1 MPSEIQDV
9 TVQEIDDFI
18 NENSLNPKD
27 KFMFRVLRNNYMN
40 GESAANHIE
49 NKELHSP
56 KGLLVRTKVIV
67 WGVIIMALVA
77 TIVMYIPDGITWLKA
92 LP

>member
-1 MPSEIQDV
+1 MPAEIQDV
-9 TVQEIDDFI
+9 TVQEIDDYI
-18 NENSLNPKD
+18 NENSLSQKD
-27 KFMFRVLRNNYMN
+27 KLMFRIMRNSHIN
-40 GESAANHIE
+40 GEKTTKHIQD
-49 NKELHSP
+49 NDLHSP

-77 TIVMYIPDGITWLKA
+77 TIVMYIPDGVAWLKA

>member
-1 MPSEIQDV
+1 MPSEIKDV
-9 TVQEIDDFI
+9 TAQEIDDFI

-40 GESAANHIE
+40 GESAVKHIE

-56 KGLLVRTKVIV
+56 KGLLVRTKVIA
-67 WGVIIMALVA
+67 WGVFIMIIISTVVA
-77 TIVMYIPDGITWLKA
+77 Y
-92 LP
+92 LPEKIAMLTP